1 MTQTGK
7 GVAAIIAACTIWGLS
22 PIFYKQVSHI
32 PALEV
37 LAHRVWWSMVLFV
50 LVLAAQ
56 SRLGDIRTAL
66 STRRNFTL
74 IALAACMV
82 SVNWFLFIFAIQI
95 ERTTEASLG
104 YFIYPLVAV
113 LIGRFGFG
121 ERLGVVQWGAVVLA
135 AGAVCVLTYGLGV
148 APWISLALAST
159 FALYGTIKKGLATG
173 PVVSVTCEILLF
185 SPLALAVIV
194 SAQVGG
200 QGGFATNIQDTVLLV
215 LSGPVTAVPLILFS
229 FAAKRVAMSTLGLIA
244 YLNPV
249 LQFCCAVFLFGE
261 PFGPWHAIAFPMIWI
276 ALALYSISAL
286 VQDRT
291 ARRASISSAGVALT
305 ETKPASDA
313 SAKP

>member
-1 MTQTGK
+1 MTQSGK

-22 PIFYKQVSHI
+22 PIFYKQVAHI
-32 PALEV
+32 PAIEV
-37 LAHRVWWSMVLFV
+37 LAHRVWWSLVLFV
-50 LVLAAQ
+50 LILTLQ
-56 SRLGDIRTAL
+56 SRLGDVRAAL
-66 STRRNFTL
+66 STWRNFAL
-74 IALAACMV
+74 IALAACMI

-113 LIGRFGFG
+113 LIGRFGFR
-121 ERLGVVQWGAVVLA
+121 ERLGVVQWGAVALA
-135 AGAVCVLTYGLGV
+135 AGAVGVLTYGLGV
-148 APWISLALAST
+148 APWISLALACT
-159 FALYGTIKKGLATG
+159 FALYSTIKKGLDTG

-194 SAQVGG
+194 TAQMGG
-200 QGGFATNIQDTVLLV
+200 QGGFATNMQDTVLLV

-229 FAAKRVAMSTLGLIA
+229 YAAKRIAMSTLGLIA

-249 LQFCCAVFLFGE
+249 LQFFCAVILFGE